1 MAYTFLVS
9 LTTDGSEGTWMSMA
23 SLPTF
28 MAKILTGGL
37 TSGLMARFCPDPKL
51 LCPPHPRVADSDSL
65 CHYENGTSTIPTPP
79 APVIGGDPTRCNGAA
94 IWGIIGCTT
103 ITSFILLFVFRRFI
117 KSDDDKNSRI
127 DNSSPE
133 DAILSEL
140 RGDGSSPEFANTVE
154 AEEDDDFSL
163 ASEKKCETTRK

>member
-23 SLPTF
+23 ALPTF

-51 LCPPHPRVADSDSL
+51 LCPPHPRISGTGSGDDSL

-79 APVIGGDPTRCNGAA
+79 ASVIGGDPTRCNGAA

-117 KSDDDKNSRI
+117 KGDEKNN
-127 DNSSPE
+127 NSASPG
-133 DAILSEL
+133 DVILSEL
-140 RGDGSSPEFANTVE
+140 QGDGSSPEFSNTVE

-163 ASEKKCETTRK
+163 ARSEKKH

>member
-23 SLPTF
+23 ALPTF

-51 LCPPHPRVADSDSL
+51 LCPPHPRIDDDNPL

-79 APVIGGDPTRCNGAA
+79 APVIGGDPSRCNGAA

-117 KSDDDKNSRI
+117 KGDETKTSA
-127 DNSSPE
+127 SPE
-133 DAILSEL
+133 DVILSEL
-140 RGDGSSPEFANTVE
+140 RDDGSSPEFSNTVE
-154 AEEDDDFSL
+154 AEQDDDFSL
-163 ASEKKCETTRK
+163 VRSETMHEK